1 MRAVLAVIAGLVAWA
16 VVATLLNF
24 LLRGGLEGYVDAEHT
39 MHFTLP
45 MMVGRLGEG
54 AFASI
59 GAGVACA
66 LVAGA
71 AATTR
76 RRKTLAAIT
85 GAIIVLVFL
94 PEHIAIW
101 PMFPIWYHVF
111 FLATLVPFVMVG
123 ERLARGTPGAAIA
136 T

>member
-1 MRAVLAVIAGLVAWA
+1 MRSVLSVIVGLVAWA

-24 LLRGGLEGYVDAEHT
+24 VLRASLEGYGVAEHT

-45 MMVGRLGEG
+45 MMLGRLGEG

-59 GAGVACA
+59 GAGIACV

-71 AATTR
+71 AASAR
-76 RRKTLAAIT
+76 RRHVLAAIT
-85 GAIIVLVFL
+85 GGVIVLGFL

-101 PMFPIWYHVF
+101 SMFPVWYHLF
-111 FLATLVPFVMVG
+111 FLLTLVPFVLLG
-123 ERLARGTPGAAIA
+123 ERLAR
-136 T
+136 